1 MSIIDKALRRAYP
14 AGSEAARVEA
24 TLKARTASDGSDW
37 LGLALDHDDRIRAAF
52 EACRSATSAADRTK
66 TFRELA
72 HVLTGHAYA
81 EEIVLYPAMAKSGEK
96 GHSSLAFGEQ
106 TVAKMQMAELER
118 IDPSTEAWADKLG
131 HIRGA
136 VLHHISEEEK
146 VWFPAL
152 RADYEDQDFLT
163 GASARKLTACFRPS
177 SPRPRPAA
185 FRRQKTSFR
194 PAPRRATLSETQGC
208 GSRSRQTL
216 DRAS

>member
-72 HVLTGHAYA
+72 HVLTGHAFA

-136 VLHHISEEEK
+136 VVRRSGSRQQTTRN
-146 VWFPAL
+146 
-152 RADYEDQDFLT
+152 RARAHNRRD
-163 GASARKLTACFRPS
+163 GA
-177 SPRPRPAA
+177 
-185 FRRQKTSFR
+185 R
-194 PAPRRATLSETQGC
+194 PAPRERGVCRRGGAADCRYPRANA
-208 GSRSRQTL
+208 RPR
-216 DRAS
+216 